1 MSCVCDELNI
11 NENNNIN
18 ISYNIMSNQPNPPP
32 ASTPTVLSYLNIANA
47 KSEYQNNLAK
57 MILVFS
63 TSALISY
70 YQGDDIL
77 VACERGGFLFI
88 GQYLGNFVSDAF
100 VNV

>member
-18 ISYNIMSNQPNPPP
+18 ISYNIMSNNHPIPPP
-32 ASTPTVLSYLNIANA
+32 ASTPTVLSYFNVANA
-47 KSEYQNNLAK
+47 KSEFQNDLAE

-70 YQGDDIL
+70 Y
-77 VACERGGFLFI
+77 
-88 GQYLGNFVSDAF
+88 
-100 VNV
+100 